1 MIHHHPDQN
10 LLLEYASGSLPLG
23 PSLVIAA
30 HVQLCAEC
38 RRQYHA
44 LNSLGGSILRQSPA
58 QPLQAGA
65 FERVMARIE
74 RAPDGIPGNCETP
87 PPSPPDAALADVP
100 PVLGRL
106 LAQNPPLRWEKVTRS
121 LQICRLRTGQKHYE
135 VAFHRLCSGGEMAE
149 HDHRGNEL
157 ALVLNG
163 SFSDQFGVYKRGDFI
178 LRQPGQV
185 HKPIATQD
193 QACVCLSAVSAPV
206 AVTGI
211 SGWLLN
217 PLIPFRPG

>member
-1 MIHHHPDQN
+1 MIRHHPDQN
-10 LLLEYASGSLPLG
+10 LLLEYASGSLARG

-30 HVQLCAEC
+30 HVQLCAAC

-44 LNSLGGSILRQSPA
+44 LNSLGGSILKQSPS

-65 FERVMARIE
+65 FERVMERIE
-74 RAPDGIPGNCETP
+74 RAPGRIPGRRETP
-87 PPSPPDAALADVP
+87 PPPAPDATLADIP

-106 LAQNPPLRWEKVTRS
+106 LAQNIPLRWKKITRS

-135 VAFHRLCSGGEMAE
+135 VAFHRLCSGGEMVE
-149 HDHRGNEL
+149 HDHRGSEL
-157 ALVLNG
+157 AVVLHG
-163 SFSDQFGVYKRGDFI
+163 SFSDHFGVYNRGDFI

-185 HKPIATQD
+185 HRPIATQD
-193 QACVCLSAVSAPV
+193 QACVCFSAVSAPV